1 MSLTKQQ
8 HSLGPTDIA
17 PSSYGCSELGSTLVA
32 QVPPPPIHG
41 NGRCEPTPSRAKR
54 AQAVASVSLINIHGE
69 VDRGRDSHGVA
80 ILHLQR
86 GSRSMSHDRLRDS
99 VRSVGGTALILD
111 RDRRDWQQG
120 TPGIRITTTAPLR
133 APSRRSRIFPGP
145 VCNPIPQA
153 QRQPHRS
160 PPPRGAAAHPEM
172 DPFPWPPNFAIPNF
186 AIHDIVHACR
196 I

>member
-69 VDRGRDSHGVA
+69 VGRGRDSHGR
-80 ILHLQR
+80 LHS
-86 GSRSMSHDRLRDS
+86 GPSDRCLTTGF
-99 VRSVGGTALILD
+99 SVGGAALILD
-111 RDRRDWQQG
+111 RDWQQG

-133 APSRRSRIFPGP
+133 APPRRSRILPGP
-145 VCNPIPQA
+145 VRNTIPQA
-153 QRQPHRS
+153 QRQPHRT

-172 DPFPWPPNFAIPNF
+172 DP
-186 AIHDIVHACR
+186 
-196 I
+196 